1 MDQWSMLDSNSSKL
15 VVQSYILLCYI
26 LLLYHNMK
34 LRAIEE
40 DKPIN
45 PCFPHTGTHRLQE
58 HTYTHVHMHTRL
70 VYTYMKNSM
79 LSV

>member
-1 MDQWSMLDSNSSKL
+1 
-15 VVQSYILLCYI
+15 
-26 LLLYHNMK
+26 MK

-58 HTYTHVHMHTRL
+58 HTYTHVHMHTRHI
-70 VYTYMKNSM
+70 YTYMKNSM